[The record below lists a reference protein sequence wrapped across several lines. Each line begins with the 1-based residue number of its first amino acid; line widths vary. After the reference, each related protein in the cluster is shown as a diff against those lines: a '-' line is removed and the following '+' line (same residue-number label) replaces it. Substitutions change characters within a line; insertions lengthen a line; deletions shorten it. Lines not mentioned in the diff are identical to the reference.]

1 MRPAG
6 SQQDVTS
13 RVAPAHAMR
22 IWSVVLAVVDG
33 PSRGARASVGSEIAR
48 IGTADGNDL
57 VLADRTVSRFHCE
70 LSLRGNTIILRDCGS
85 TNGTLIDGVR
95 VREAEIPPGTLVRI
109 GSSAFHVELGE
120 EPAFVEISGRTGF
133 GELVGASVE
142 MRRVYAILER
152 LALTDATLLIQGE
165 TGTGKDVAARSLH
178 AASARADKPFVAVDC
193 GAIPEHLVES
203 ELFGHVRGAFTGATS
218 DRMGVFE
225 EADGGTLFLDEIG
238 EMPIALQPKLLRAI
252 ESRQIRRV
260 GGGSSRTVNV
270 RIVAATN
277 RSLASSIN
285 EGTFREDLYYR
296 LAVVELRLP
305 PLRARRDDIPLLAE
319 HFFRLFV
326 GDAQG
331 GLPTEFLTTLI
342 GRGWPGNVREL
353 KNYIERSVSLGTVV
367 PRPLPPPGE
376 PAASSGPPLSSVA
389 GVLGGGGAMNAPEA
403 LGHTG
408 ALAAIE
414 NFVALHLPLKE
425 ARDAWTKTFEMAYV
439 RAMLRTV
446 GGNVTRAAER
456 AGVSRRFLQRMV
468 ARLGI
473 KASEAPSDDKS
484 DDKDDDDGEDED
496 GEPRGGG
503 REDEGERKPRR

>member
-1 MRPAG
+1 
-6 SQQDVTS
+6 
-13 RVAPAHAMR
+13 MR

-33 PSRGARASVGSEIAR
+33 PSRGARAAVGSEIAR

-57 VLADRTVSRFHCE
+57 VLLDRTVSRFHCE
-70 LSLRGNTIILRDCGS
+70 LSVRGNTIIIRDCGS
-85 TNGTLIDGVR
+85 TNGTMIDGVR

-109 GSSAFHVELGE
+109 GGSALRVELGE
-120 EPAFVEISGRTGF
+120 EPAFVEVSGRGGF
-133 GELVGASVE
+133 GELVGSSVE

-152 LALTDATLLIQGE
+152 LALTDATVLVQGE
-165 TGTGKDVAARSLH
+165 TGTGKDVLARSLH
-178 AASARADKPFVAVDC
+178 AASARAQRPLVAVDC

-252 ESRQIRRV
+252 ESRSIRRV
-260 GGGSSRTVNV
+260 GSSTSRTVNV

-277 RSLASSIN
+277 RSLSSSIN
-285 EGTFREDLYYR
+285 EGSFREDLYYR

-305 PLRARRDDIPLLAE
+305 PLRARRDDIPVLAA
-319 HFFRLFV
+319 HFFRMFAGDHAALPAEFV
-326 GDAQG
+326 A
-331 GLPTEFLTTLI
+331 GLV

-353 KNYIERSVSLGTVV
+353 RNYIERAVSLGTVE
-367 PRPLPPPGE
+367 PRGPAPGAPAQPLPGTEVPPG
-376 PAASSGPPLSSVA
+376 S
-389 GVLGGGGAMNAPEA
+389 
-403 LGHTG
+403 
-408 ALAAIE
+408 IE
-414 NFVALHLPLKE
+414 SFVALHLPLKE
-425 ARDAWTKTFEMAYV
+425 ARRAWTESFELVYV
-439 RAMLRTV
+439 RTMLKMV

-473 KASEAPSDDKS
+473 RPSDGLLDPDGDGDGS
-484 DDKDDDDGEDED
+484 DDDADAE
-496 GEPRGGG
+496 
-503 REDEGERKPRR
+503 

>member
-13 RVAPAHAMR
+13 RVAPAHTMR

-33 PSRGARASVGSEIAR
+33 PSRGARAAVGSEIAR

-152 LALTDATLLIQGE
+152 LSHTDATLLIQGE

-252 ESRQIRRV
+252 ESRSIRRV
-260 GGGSSRTVNV
+260 GGGTARTVNV

-319 HFFRLFV
+319 HFYRLFV
-326 GDAQG
+326 GEAG
-331 GLPTEFLTTLI
+331 GSLPTEFLTTLI

-353 KNYIERSVSLGTVV
+353 RNYIERSVSLGTVV
-367 PRPLPPPGE
+367 PRPAPPGGASAL
-376 PAASSGPPLSSVA
+376 PGAAGASL
-389 GVLGGGGAMNAPEA
+389 GVLGHSGALGAPEA
-403 LGHTG
+403 LGHSG

-425 ARDAWTKTFEMAYV
+425 ARDAWTKTFELAYV

-473 KASEAPSDDKS
+473 KAADAGDDKARPPSDHDH
-484 DDKDDDDGEDED
+484 DQDDGPDDEDEADD
-496 GEPRGGG
+496 G
-503 REDEGERKPRR
+503 K

>member
-1 MRPAG
+1 VGGTVIYTNDLFRRVALATD
-6 SQQDVTS
+6 SEQDVTS

-33 PSRGARASVGSEIAR
+33 PSRGARAAVGSEIAR
-48 IGTADGNDL
+48 IGTAAGNDL
-57 VLADRTVSRFHCE
+57 VVIDRTVSRFHCE
-70 LSLRGNTIILRDCGS
+70 LSVRGNTIIIRDCGS

-109 GSSAFHVELGE
+109 GGSAFRVELGE
-120 EPAFVEISGRTGF
+120 EPAFVEVSGRTSF

-152 LALTDATLLIQGE
+152 LAQTDATVLVQGE
-165 TGTGKDVAARSLH
+165 TGTGKDVLARSLH
-178 AASARADKPFVAVDC
+178 AASPRAQQPFVAVDC

-203 ELFGHVRGAFTGATS
+203 ELFGHVRGAFTGATT
-218 DRMGVFE
+218 DRKGMFE

-252 ESRQIRRV
+252 ESRSIRRV
-260 GGGSSRTVNV
+260 GGSTARTVNV

-277 RSLASSIN
+277 RSLSSSIN
-285 EGTFREDLYYR
+285 EGSFREDLYYR

-305 PLRARRDDIPLLAE
+305 PLRSRRDDIPVLAA
-319 HFFRLFV
+319 HFFRMFAGDLARLPSEFV
-326 GDAQG
+326 A
-331 GLPTEFLTTLI
+331 GLV

-353 KNYIERSVSLGTVV
+353 RNYIERSVSLGTIT
-367 PRPLPPPGE
+367 PRIPDPSAPPPQ
-376 PAASSGPPLSSVA
+376 GPP
-389 GVLGGGGAMNAPEA
+389 GAVIPP
-403 LGHTG
+403 GS
-408 ALAAIE
+408 IE
-414 NFVALHLPLKE
+414 DFIALHLPLKE
-425 ARDAWTKTFEMAYV
+425 ARRAWTKSFELVYV
-439 RAMLRTV
+439 RTMLKMV

-473 KASEAPSDDKS
+473 KPSDGAADP
-484 DDKDDDDGEDED
+484 DAADDDD
-496 GEPRGGG
+496 
-503 REDEGERKPRR
+503 

>member
-1 MRPAG
+1 
-6 SQQDVTS
+6 
-13 RVAPAHAMR
+13 
-22 IWSVVLAVVDG
+22 
-33 PSRGARASVGSEIAR
+33 
-48 IGTADGNDL
+48 
-57 VLADRTVSRFHCE
+57 
-70 LSLRGNTIILRDCGS
+70 
-85 TNGTLIDGVR
+85 
-95 VREAEIPPGTLVRI
+95 
-109 GSSAFHVELGE
+109 
-120 EPAFVEISGRTGF
+120 
-133 GELVGASVE
+133 

-178 AASARADKPFVAVDC
+178 AASPRAEKPFVAVDC

-252 ESRQIRRV
+252 ESRSIRRV
-260 GGGSSRTVNV
+260 GGGTARTVNV

-326 GDAQG
+326 GDTQG

-367 PRPLPPPGE
+367 PRPAPPPGE
-376 PAASSGPPLSSVA
+376 ASSTTGPAAVA
-389 GVLGGGGAMNAPEA
+389 GVLGGPLNAPEA

-473 KASEAPSDDKS
+473 KASEGPSDDR
-484 DDKDDDDGEDED
+484 DDKDDRDGKDDED
-496 GEPRGGG
+496 D
-503 REDEGERKPRR
+503 DE

>member
-1 MRPAG
+1 MHPD
-6 SQQDVTS
+6 SSQDVTS
-13 RVAPAHAMR
+13 RVAPAHTMR

-33 PSRGARASVGSEIAR
+33 PSRGARTAVGSEIAR
-48 IGTADGNDL
+48 VGTADGNDL

-120 EPAFVEISGRTGF
+120 EPAFVEISGRGSF

-142 MRRVYAILER
+142 MRRVYAVLER
-152 LALTDATLLIQGE
+152 LAQTDATLLIQGE

-178 AASARADKPFVAVDC
+178 AASRRADKPFVAVDC

-218 DRMGVFE
+218 DRQGVFE

-238 EMPIALQPKLLRAI
+238 EMPVALQPKLLRAI
-252 ESRQIRRV
+252 ESRSIRRV
-260 GGGSSRTVNV
+260 GGGAARTVNV

-305 PLRARRDDIPLLAE
+305 PLRTRRDDIPLLAE
-319 HFFRLFV
+319 HFFRQFTTER
-326 GDAQG
+326 QS
-331 GLPTEFLTTLI
+331 LPSEFLATLI
-342 GRGWPGNVREL
+342 SRAWPGNVREL
-353 KNYIERSVSLGTVV
+353 RNYVERSVTLGTVTPRALAPSEAERQAGAPLDPDV
-367 PRPLPPPGE
+367 PHQ
-376 PAASSGPPLSSVA
+376 
-389 GVLGGGGAMNAPEA
+389 LGAR
-403 LGHTG
+403 
-408 ALAAIE
+408 AAIE

-425 ARDAWTKTFEMAYV
+425 ARDAWTKTFELAYV

-473 KASEAPSDDKS
+473 KTSEPPAG
-484 DDKDDDDGEDED
+484 DDGDDGDGDDGDE
-496 GEPRGGG
+496 
-503 REDEGERKPRR
+503 

>member
-1 MRPAG
+1 VAQGG
-6 SQQDVTS
+6 SPLTSDTEQDVTS

-33 PSRGARASVGSEIAR
+33 PSRGARAQVGSEIAR

-70 LSLRGNTIILRDCGS
+70 VSVRGNTIAIRDCGS

-109 GSSAFHVELGE
+109 GGSAFRVELGE
-120 EPAFVEISGRTGF
+120 EPAFVEISARSAF

-142 MRRVYAILER
+142 IRRVYAILER
-152 LALTDATLLIQGE
+152 LSQTDATVLVQGE
-165 TGTGKDVAARSLH
+165 TGTGKDVLARSLH
-178 AASARADKPFVAVDC
+178 AASRRAERPFVAVDC

-218 DRMGVFE
+218 DRRGVFE

-238 EMPIALQPKLLRAI
+238 EMPLALQPKLLRAI
-252 ESRQIRRV
+252 ESRSIRRV
-260 GGGSSRTVNV
+260 GGTGGRTVDV

-285 EGTFREDLYYR
+285 DGSFREDLYYR
-296 LAVVELRLP
+296 LAVVEVRLP
-305 PLRARRDDIPLLAE
+305 PLRARRDDIPVLAG
-319 HFFRLFV
+319 HFFRLFA
-326 GDAQG
+326 GDHGRLPPEFVA
-331 GLPTEFLTTLI
+331 GLV

-353 KNYIERSVSLGTVV
+353 RNYIERSVSLGTIA
-367 PRPLPPPGE
+367 PRAVDPGAAVAPPGH
-376 PAASSGPPLSSVA
+376 AVPPGS
-389 GVLGGGGAMNAPEA
+389 
-403 LGHTG
+403 
-408 ALAAIE
+408 IE
-414 NFVALHLPLKE
+414 SFVALHLPLKE
-425 ARDAWTKTFEMAYV
+425 ARRAWTKSFELVYV
-439 RAMLRTV
+439 RTMLRLV

-473 KASEAPSDDKS
+473 KTG
-484 DDKDDDDGEDED
+484 DDG
-496 GEPRGGG
+496 G
-503 REDEGERKPRR
+503 RDD

>member
-1 MRPAG
+1 MRQAG
-6 SQQDVTS
+6 PQQDVTS
-13 RVAPAHAMR
+13 RVIPAHTMR

-33 PSRGARASVGSEIAR
+33 PSRGARATVGSEIAR
-48 IGTADGNDL
+48 VGTADGNDL
-57 VLADRTVSRFHCE
+57 VLNDRTVSRFHCE

-95 VREAEIPPGTLVRI
+95 VREAEVPPGTLVRI
-109 GSSAFHVELGE
+109 GGSAFRVELGE
-120 EPAFVEISGRTGF
+120 EPAFVEISERASF
-133 GELVGASVE
+133 GELVGSSVE

-152 LALTDATLLIQGE
+152 LAQTDATVLIQGE

-218 DRMGVFE
+218 DRQGVFE

-238 EMPIALQPKLLRAI
+238 EMPVALQPKLLRAI
-252 ESRQIRRV
+252 ESRTIRRV

-270 RIVAATN
+270 RIIAATN

-285 EGTFREDLYYR
+285 DGAFREDLYYR

-319 HFFRLFV
+319 HFYKLFV
-326 GDAQG
+326 GEGKGA
-331 GLPTEFLTTLI
+331 LPSEFLSSLVA
-342 GRGWPGNVREL
+342 RGWPGNVREL
-353 KNYIERSVSLGTVV
+353 RNFLERAVSLGTVV
-367 PRPLPPPGE
+367 PRRPPEAGAAVTPTSGAADPLGAQLGTPE
-376 PAASSGPPLSSVA
+376 
-389 GVLGGGGAMNAPEA
+389 VLGH
-403 LGHTG
+403 LG

-425 ARDAWTKTFEMAYV
+425 AREAWTKTFELAYV

-473 KASEAPSDDKS
+473 RPAAAHEGVGESGVEAEDGDDGL
-484 DDKDDDDGEDED
+484 DDDEARDHDGRATD
-496 GEPRGGG
+496 PARG
-503 REDEGERKPRR
+503 